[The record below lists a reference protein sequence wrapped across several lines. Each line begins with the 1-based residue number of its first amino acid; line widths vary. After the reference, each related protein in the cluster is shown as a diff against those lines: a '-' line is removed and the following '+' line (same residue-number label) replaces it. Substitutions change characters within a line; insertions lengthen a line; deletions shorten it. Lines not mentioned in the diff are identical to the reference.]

1 VQYISVASTLFVVLY
16 CIRELGG
23 LEGDDGKLPWRAVV
37 LPLVMWLVLNVL
49 GFVAFVLLFSLE
61 AGGI

>member
-16 CIRELGG
+16 CIRELGS
-23 LEGDDGKLPWRAVV
+23 LEGDDGALPWRAVV

-49 GFVAFVLLFSLE
+49 GFVMFVFLYSLE

>member
-1 VQYISVASTLFVVLY
+1 MQYLSIASTLFVVLY
-16 CIRELGG
+16 CIRELGS
-23 LEGDDGKLPWRAVV
+23 LDGNDGRLPWRAVV

-49 GFVAFVLLFSLE
+49 WFVMLVFLFSLE